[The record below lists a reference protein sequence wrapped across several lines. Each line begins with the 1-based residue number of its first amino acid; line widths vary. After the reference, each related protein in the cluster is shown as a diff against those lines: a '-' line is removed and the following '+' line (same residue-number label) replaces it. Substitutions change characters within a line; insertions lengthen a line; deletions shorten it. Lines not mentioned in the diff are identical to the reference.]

1 MGNFF
6 HVYRHSNLLF
16 AIFAL
21 SGSTQAAPV
30 NELQPHFQVKYTIDQ
45 SRSQVQ
51 VNIPSNRWYIARM
64 VQIWSTLV
72 GYEELA
78 GALSQSE
85 TVKYFELIINQ
96 SPIQTRQQHYKK
108 WSPLGGNM
116 V

>member
-96 SPIQTRQQHYKK
+96 SSIQTRQQHYKK
-108 WSPLGGNM
+108 WSPLGENM